1 MWMHP
6 SIRDLLDVMGS
17 AAPDG
22 IAALDRARRETLDL
36 LVAIFGPAEGEP
48 DAALRARIEGALEA
62 VMQERLARRRP
73 RLALV

>member
-6 SIRDLLDVMGS
+6 SIRDLLDVMGA

-22 IAALDRARRETLDL
+22 MAALDRARRETLDL
-36 LVAIFGPAEGEP
+36 LVALFGPAEGEP
-48 DAALRARIEGALEA
+48 DAAMRARIESALEA
-62 VMQERLARRRP
+62 VMQERIARRAS